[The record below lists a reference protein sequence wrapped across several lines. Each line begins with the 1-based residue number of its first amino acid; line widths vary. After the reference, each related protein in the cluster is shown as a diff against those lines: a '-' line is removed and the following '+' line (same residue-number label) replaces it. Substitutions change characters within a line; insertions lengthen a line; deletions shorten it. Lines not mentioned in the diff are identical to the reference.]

1 MIPKTQVIQEKKI
14 DSIKIKTFGEFPDG
28 PVFRTRCFHL
38 AGGFFTTEPPAKPN
52 GLYRKELLCVNDLEP
67 QAIIF
72 LLQEAW
78 FHWDI
83 NASMRVYSNLYD
95 HR

>member
-1 MIPKTQVIQEKKI
+1 MIQEKKI
-14 DSIKIKTFGEFPDG
+14 VSIKIKTFGEFPGG
-28 PVFRTRCFHL
+28 PMFRTWCFHL
-38 AGGFFTTEPPAKPN
+38 AGGFFTIPAKPN
-52 GLYRKELLCVNDLEP
+52 GLYRKELLCVNDLEQ